1 LNIFAI
7 VPVKSFGN
15 AKSRLGTVLDT
26 HERTRLSAF
35 LVERTICVLK
45 KNSNID
51 KIILVSS
58 DRRVEKV
65 ASRYGAIF
73 LREDSDSGVNSAVN
87 KADEFCI
94 ASGAEATLVLP
105 IDLPLMIPEDIDII
119 CKSALSDSHCMVIC
133 PSYKFDGSNV
143 LLRKPCDIIGTSY
156 DANSYPMHVL
166 AGIRKN
172 IKIRVLFLNRLM
184 IDIDTFQD
192 IKKMLAMHEKADQ
205 ISRYFKALLTEE
217 KLTRGKS

>member
-1 LNIFAI
+1 LKIFAI
-7 VPVKSFGN
+7 VPVKSFEN
-15 AKSRLGTVLDT
+15 AKSRLGTFLDT
-26 HERTRLSAF
+26 HERTQLSTF

-45 KNSNID
+45 KSPNID

-58 DRRVEKV
+58 DGRVEKL

-119 CKSALSDSHCMVIC
+119 CKSALADSHCMAIC

-156 DANSYPMHVL
+156 DANSYPMHVF

-172 IKIRVLFLNRLM
+172 IKIRVLFLDRLM

-205 ISRYFKALLTEE
+205 ISHYLKALLTDEN
-217 KLTRGKS
+217 LTRGKS

>member
-1 LNIFAI
+1 MNTFAI
-7 VPVKSFGN
+7 VPVKSFEN

-26 HERTRLSAF
+26 HERTQLSTF
-35 LVERTICVLK
+35 LVKRTICVLK
-45 KNSNID
+45 KSSNID
-51 KIILVSS
+51 KIILVSP
-58 DRRVEKV
+58 DRRVEKL
-65 ASRYGAIF
+65 ACKYGTTF
-73 LREDSDSGVNSAVN
+73 LREDSDSGVNLAVK
-87 KADEFCI
+87 KADHFCI

-105 IDLPLMIPEDIDII
+105 IDLPLMIPEDIDIV
-119 CKSALSDSHCMVIC
+119 CKSALSDDHCINLC

-192 IKKMLAMHEKADQ
+192 IKKMLTMHEKDDQ
-205 ISRYFKALLTEE
+205 ISRYLKALLTDEN
-217 KLTRGKS
+217 LTRAKS

>member
-1 LNIFAI
+1 M
-7 VPVKSFGN
+7 KSFGN

-26 HERTRLSAF
+26 HERTQLSAF
-35 LVERTICVLK
+35 LVERTIRILK
-45 KNSNID
+45 KSSNID

-119 CKSALSDSHCMVIC
+119 CKSALSDSHCMVLC

-192 IKKMLAMHEKADQ
+192 IKKMLAMHEKGDK
-205 ISRYFKALLTEE
+205 ISRYLKALLTDEN
-217 KLTRGKS
+217 LTRGKS

>member
-1 LNIFAI
+1 M
-7 VPVKSFGN
+7 KSFGN

-26 HERTRLSAF
+26 HERTKLSAF

-45 KNSNID
+45 KSSNID

-94 ASGAEATLVLP
+94 ASGAESTLVLP
-105 IDLPLMIPEDIDII
+105 IDLPLMMQIVILCMYSRGSGRIS
-119 CKSALSDSHCMVIC
+119 KSEF
-133 PSYKFDGSNV
+133 Y
-143 LLRKPCDIIGTSY
+143 
-156 DANSYPMHVL
+156 
-166 AGIRKN
+166 
-172 IKIRVLFLNRLM
+172 FLT
-184 IDIDTFQD
+184 D
-192 IKKMLAMHEKADQ
+192 
-205 ISRYFKALLTEE
+205 
-217 KLTRGKS
+217 

>member
-1 LNIFAI
+1 
-7 VPVKSFGN
+7 
-15 AKSRLGTVLDT
+15 
-26 HERTRLSAF
+26 
-35 LVERTICVLK
+35 
-45 KNSNID
+45 
-51 KIILVSS
+51 
-58 DRRVEKV
+58 
-65 ASRYGAIF
+65 
-73 LREDSDSGVNSAVN
+73 
-87 KADEFCI
+87 
-94 ASGAEATLVLP
+94 
-105 IDLPLMIPEDIDII
+105 MIPEDIDII
-119 CKSALSDSHCMVIC
+119 CKSALSDSHCMVLC

-205 ISRYFKALLTEE
+205 ISRYLKALLTDEN
-217 KLTRGKS
+217 LTRGKS